1 MSTRHTPS
9 ACTAETSLIS
19 VTEQS
24 TTTNECYSAR
34 QTATNH
40 YADHATRRPSLPNNN
55 PNLLILLT
63 LYSLLFIPSYID
75 IILPLAIADTYTY
88 SVPDSITTLPI
99 GGRVLVPLGKNKT
112 ITGIIY
118 RPHQGEIDSSITVR
132 DILQVLDDTPIVTAQ
147 QIQLWEWIAQYY
159 MCTLGEVLT
168 AALPA
173 GIIDD
178 DYTQLTAHYV
188 TIAPA
193 YTQQPAQQSLIDTL
207 HRAPKR
213 EHLFLTFLSLS
224 TSDYTT
230 YKPVERRLLLETSHA
245 STAVLHS
252 LIDKHILIDLEQTVS
267 RLRQYD
273 GVTTPIHTLDTQQQ
287 QALSAILHSWQQH
300 DVTLL
305 YGVTSSGKTEVYM
318 HLIAQALQQGK
329 QVLYLV
335 PEIALTTQLTD
346 RLQSVFG
353 SQVVVYH
360 SRFSNPERVEIY
372 YQVAHA
378 TTPLLI
384 IGARS
389 AVFLPFQ
396 QLGLIIVDEEHEPSY
411 KQQDPAPRYH
421 ARSVATIL
429 ARLFHAKVLLGT
441 ATPSIESYHNT
452 QTGKYGLVTM
462 TKRYQQLQL
471 PRITI
476 IDLQRQYHRKEMY
489 RHFADPLV
497 ERIRQEL
504 TRNKQVILFQ
514 NRRGYAPFLQCPACG
529 YVPHC
534 PNCDVSLTYHKRTQ
548 TLVCHSCG
556 YHTNAT
562 SYCTQCHTAYHE
574 HGFGTERLEEE
585 IQLLFPN
592 ARVARMDLDTT
603 RNKDSYQRLIDDFTN
618 HQVDILIGTQMVTK
632 GLHFNEVSLVAVLQ
646 ADTLI
651 NQPNFRSYERAFQM
665 LEQVSGRA
673 GRTGQQGEVIIQTF
687 DPSNPIYTLLQQ
699 HDFLTLYQQQIQE
712 RQQFHYPPFYRLIIL
727 TLKHHNIERLN
738 AAAQLLQQ
746 RLTQTFG
753 TRCSVIITPAIARA
767 QNMHILQIRLT
778 IETQSNISVAKRLL
792 QEHITF
798 VQHHPA
804 CKGTIILPDIDP
816 Q

>member
-1 MSTRHTPS
+1 M
-9 ACTAETSLIS
+9 
-19 VTEQS
+19 
-24 TTTNECYSAR
+24 
-34 QTATNH
+34 
-40 YADHATRRPSLPNNN
+40 
-55 PNLLILLT
+55 
-63 LYSLLFIPSYID
+63 
-75 IILPLAIADTYTY
+75 
-88 SVPDSITTLPI
+88 
-99 GGRVLVPLGKNKT
+99 PLGKNKT

-118 RPHQGEIDSSITVR
+118 RTHQGGIDSNITVR
-132 DILQVLDDTPIVTAQ
+132 DILQVLDDKPVVTTQ

-178 DYTQLTAHYV
+178 DYTQLTARYI
-188 TIAPA
+188 TIAPD
-193 YTQQPAQQSLIDTL
+193 YTQQPALQTLIDTL
-207 HRAPKR
+207 HRAPKQ

-224 TSDYTT
+224 TSDYTN
-230 YKPVERRLLLETSHA
+230 YRPVERRILLETSRE
-245 STAVLHS
+245 SSAVLRT

-267 RLRQYD
+267 RLRQYH
-273 GVTTPIHTLDTQQQ
+273 GTTTPLHTLDTQQQ
-287 QALSAILHSWQQH
+287 QALSAIIHAWEQH
-300 DVTLL
+300 NVTLL

-318 HLIAQALQQGK
+318 HLIAQTLRQGK

-353 SQVVVYH
+353 KQVVVYH
-360 SRFSNPERVEIY
+360 SRFTNPERVEIY

-378 TTPLLI
+378 TTPLLV

-389 AVFLPFQ
+389 AVFLPFL
-396 QLGLIIVDEEHEPSY
+396 QLGLIIVDEEHEPNY

-421 ARSVATIL
+421 ARSVAIIL
-429 ARLFHAKVLLGT
+429 AQRFNAKVLLGT
-441 ATPSIESYHNT
+441 ATPSIETYHNT

-462 TKRYQQLQL
+462 TKRYQELQL

-489 RHFADPLV
+489 GHFADPLV
-497 ERIRQEL
+497 ERIKQEL

-514 NRRGYAPFLQCPACG
+514 NRRGYAPFLQCPVCG
-529 YVPHC
+529 YVPKC

-548 TLVCHSCG
+548 TLLCHCCG
-556 YHTNAT
+556 YRTNARPH
-562 SYCTQCHTAYHE
+562 CIQCDTAYYE

-603 RNKDSYQRLIDDFTN
+603 RNKEGYQRLIDDFAN
-618 HQVDILIGTQMVTK
+618 HQIDILIGTQMVTK

-646 ADTLI
+646 ADNLI
-651 NQPNFRSYERAFQM
+651 NQPHFRSCERAFQM

-687 DPSNPIYTLLQQ
+687 DPNNNIYSLLQQ
-699 HDFLTLYQQQIQE
+699 HDFITLYQQQIQE
-712 RQQFHYPPFYRLIIL
+712 RKQFHYPPFYRLIIL
-727 TLKHHNIERLN
+727 TLKHRNISRLKT
-738 AAAQLLQQ
+738 ATLLLQQ

-753 TRCSVIITPAIARA
+753 TRCSAVIIPAIARA
-767 QNMHILQIRLT
+767 QNTHIRQIRLT
-778 IETQSNISVAKRLL
+778 IETQANISAAKKLIH
-792 QEHITF
+792 EHILF
-798 VQHHPA
+798 IQKQPD
-804 CKGTIILPDIDP
+804 CKGTTILPDVDP
-816 Q
+816 